1 MTPTILVIEDNLH
14 IRKFIATVLGL
25 ESYRVLEASTLREG
39 RALALGE
46 QPDLIL
52 LDLAL
57 PDGTGWEFLQAMQT
71 QFGSPHTPVA
81 ILTASA
87 DQGMA
92 DRGLTAGAVAFITK
106 PVAASE
112 LIACVRRIL
121 GADRPESIGSA
132 P

>member
-1 MTPTILVIEDNLH
+1 MTHTILVIEDNLN
-14 IRKFIATVLGL
+14 IRGFIVTALGL

-39 RALALGE
+39 RALALHE
-46 QPDLIL
+46 RPDLIL

-57 PDGTGWEFLQAMQT
+57 PDGSGWEFLQAMQT
-71 QFGSPHTPVA
+71 QFGSHHTPVA

-92 DRGLTAGAVAFITK
+92 DRGLAAGAVAFITK
-106 PVAASE
+106 PIAARE

-121 GADRPESIGSA
+121 SA
-132 P
+132 SH